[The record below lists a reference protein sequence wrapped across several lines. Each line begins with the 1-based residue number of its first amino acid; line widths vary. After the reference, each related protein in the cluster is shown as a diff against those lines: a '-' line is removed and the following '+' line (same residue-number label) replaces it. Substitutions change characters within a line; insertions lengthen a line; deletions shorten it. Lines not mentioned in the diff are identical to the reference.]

1 MATTPRFSVKRKV
14 DYPTSDGK
22 PMAETDVHRQDMVDL
37 IETLQDRY
45 QDDPNTYVTGNLLL
59 FYEEGNRRKHI
70 SPDVF
75 LVRGVPKIP
84 PRDNYLLWEEG
95 KGPDVVIELT
105 SRTTRKEDREKKFEI
120 YRDLLKVREYFL
132 FDPSANWLIPPLQG
146 YRLAGADYTPIKMV
160 RAHFLPSEILGLW
173 LVRDRFELR
182 LYDPSSGDKLL
193 TRQERLEESEAERRQ
208 EEKARRKSELTLEL
222 MEAREQLS
230 RAEIERLRLEN
241 EELRKR
247 LSGTQ

>member
-75 LVRGVPKIP
+75 LAHGVRKSP
-84 PRDNYLLWEEG
+84 PRNYYQMWVEG
-95 KGPDVVIELT
+95 KGPDLVIEIT
-105 SRTTRKEDREKKFEI
+105 SKTTRREDEKKKWKI
-120 YRDLLKVREYFL
+120 YRDVLKVPEYIQ
-132 FDPSANWLIPPLQG
+132 FDPTEDYLRPSMQGHRLIDGEYLPIALVAN
-146 YRLAGADYTPIKMV
+146 R
-160 RAHFLPSEILGLW
+160 LPSEILGFHFE
-173 LVRDRFELR
+173 RDGTELR
-182 LYDPSSGDKLL
+182 LFDPATRRRLL
-193 TRQERLEESEAERRQ
+193 TRAEKIVESEAKIERTD
-208 EEKARRKSELTLEL
+208 RKSVV
-222 MEAREQLS
+222 
-230 RAEIERLRLEN
+230 
-241 EELRKR
+241 
-247 LSGTQ
+247 